1 MWIVLRPLPGEV
13 QLSTLRAWGAVDN
26 PLRNSPFD
34 FRRVG
39 NGIYG

>member
-13 QLSTLRAWGAVDN
+13 QLSMRAWGAVDN

-39 NGIYG
+39 NGTCR